1 MRTTI
6 ANRFDESLT
15 AIQTHARQVA
25 DEQNRLSTGTKLLRA
40 SDSPIAIGRAVD
52 LRTSSA
58 HLDSLKRLQGAATN
72 RMAEAEL
79 AMQDAARVLDDFHQ
93 LWAATQN
100 GSLGPDQLRL
110 FSTQARALQEEL
122 RQTLTRTDAGGYRLF
137 DSKSLLVMIGGGS
150 NNVDPISVDTVGA
163 ISDLKVLN
171 STLDPDW
178 LTSASSLD
186 AAIDKITIDAD
197 SLIAKFVQSL
207 QAGERPVVLNQ
218 EFKTASQTM
227 VLQRI
232 AVGANQARVERATER
247 ADDVQLATQTA
258 LSTEV
263 DTDYASSSMEV
274 QKAKALLEAAQTI
287 TAQIGSMNLFQ
298 KLG

>member
-218 EFKTASQTM
+218 EFKTASQPWFYS
-227 VLQRI
+227 VL
-232 AVGANQARVERATER
+232 
-247 ADDVQLATQTA
+247 
-258 LSTEV
+258 
-263 DTDYASSSMEV
+263 
-274 QKAKALLEAAQTI
+274 LLAQTRLGLSAPLNAP
-287 TAQIGSMNLFQ
+287 TMFNWQRKRRCRLRWTPTMPPQAWKYK
-298 KLG
+298 KLRLYLRQRRRSRPRSVP